1 MAPVGRACRPRG
13 TVALTQSGARGVAIA
28 ASERRGKA
36 RAREPGP
43 VAWRRPAS
51 EQPSF
56 PFLILFSQLFS
67 NHILTHLKAFSDFVR
82 KTKVVQN
89 KFLYNFALKC
99 NPKFQIE
106 FEVQFKTSS
115 SFK

>member
-1 MAPVGRACRPRG
+1 
-13 TVALTQSGARGVAIA
+13 VALTQSGARGVAIA
-28 ASERRGKA
+28 ASERRGMA

-43 VAWRRPAS
+43 ALLAGPVGWRRPAS

-106 FEVQFKTSS
+106 FEVQFKTGS